1 MRIGYDEIAAWTG
14 GRAAYAPAAGARMA
28 TGLTWD
34 SREVAA
40 GDLYVALPGQRV
52 DGHDFVAA
60 ALRAGASGAV
70 VAREPDAAMLAAA
83 RETASALVVVDDAAA
98 AITRLAA
105 RWRLRLRG
113 VVVGLSG
120 SSGKTTTKNLVRDV
134 AAAGFSVVA
143 TRANQNNELGVPRT
157 LLAADEDTEVVV
169 VEMGM
174 RGAGQIASLCEV
186 VRPDWGLLTNVGEA
200 HVELLGSVENIARA
214 KAELLCALP
223 PARGV
228 AFVNGADAWGDF
240 QVDAAGLAARGVEVV
255 RFCGAGE
262 PASGDGAGRAV
273 WADHVRLDAQ
283 GRPRFWLHAR
293 GFSPSPAPRD
303 AVEVCACALSLMGLH
318 NVSNACAAAAVGLA
332 LGLNLPAVAGAL
344 CASQPE
350 AGRQEVLR
358 APGGFTVVD
367 DAYNANPDSMRA
379 ALATFCALDV
389 PGRRIAVLGDMG
401 ELGGRAE
408 VAHRDVGAFA
418 AGLPLDELVC
428 TGELSRLIAQGA
440 RSEGMPSS
448 RVVECADGAAAL
460 ARVREEVRAG
470 DAVLVKASHF
480 MELDEVARGLVGQ
493 DVL

>member
-174 RGAGQIASLCEV
+174 RGAGQIARLCEV

-255 RFCGAGE
+255 RFGAAPRGKQ
-262 PASGDGAGRAV
+262 GAGRAV
-273 WADHVRLDAQ
+273 WAEDVRLDAQ
-283 GRPRFWLHAR
+283 GRPSFTLCAR
-293 GFSPSPAPRD
+293 GFSAGPSD
-303 AVEVCACALSLMGLH
+303 GGVERHPCALLLMGLH

-332 LGLNLPAVAGAL
+332 LGMSLTDVARAL
-344 CASQPE
+344 RASQPE

-428 TGELSRLIAQGA
+428 TGLLSRLIAQGA

-448 RVVECADGAAAL
+448 RIVECADGAAAL
-460 ARVREEVRAG
+460 ARVREDVRAG

>member
-83 RETASALVVVDDAAA
+83 RETGSALVVVDDAAA

-283 GRPRFWLHAR
+283 GRPRFTLCAR
-293 GFSPSPAPRD
+293 GFSAGPSD
-303 AVEVCACALSLMGLH
+303 GGVERHPCELSLMGLH
-318 NVSNACAAAAVGLA
+318 NVSNACSAAAVGLA
-332 LGLNLPAVAGAL
+332 LGMELSAVAAAL

-358 APGGFTVVD
+358 APGGFIVVD

-408 VAHRDVGAFA
+408 AAHRDVGAFA

-428 TGELSRLIAQGA
+428 AGPLSRLIAQGA
-440 RSEGMPSS
+440 RDAGMPPS
-448 RVVECADGAAAL
+448 RVVECADGPAAL